1 MITNPT
7 RRLPTTAGGVTGPR
21 LGAIDVARG
30 LAVIGMILAHLAFGG
45 TDVSLSD
52 PGTWPGLVNGRSS
65 ILFMTLA
72 GLSLTFIAGRPRPH
86 AGERLVRARVRVF
99 TRAALL
105 LGIGA
110 ALDLLNGG
118 AAVILA
124 VYGVLFL
131 LAMPFLRLSARWLF
145 VSAGIVAVAGPVL
158 ANLVPGRGGK
168 PGSGSLA
175 TAVKDVPTD
184 GVDLPI
190 AARFALEVLFT
201 GTYPAVVWLAFLLAG
216 MGVGRLALESRR
228 TAALVLA
235 VGATISTIGYGLG
248 HLPGLPDPLDR
259 LATSAPHGGGWGE
272 VLGSGGLAIAVIGLL
287 LLLCRNRGVRTA
299 TWPLAALGSM
309 TLTVYVLHI
318 ASFLLLPQEAPQ
330 QEGDLAGTGA
340 SPWFAAASVVA
351 ALAIAVVWRT
361 FRSSG
366 PLEGVVTWIS
376 NRAADTAPEPK
387 HPTPGDVACKKL
399 L

>member
-1 MITNPT
+1 MITHPT
-7 RRLPTTAGGVTGPR
+7 RRLPAAVAVTGPR

-45 TDVSLSD
+45 TEVSLSD

-86 AGERLVRARVRVF
+86 SGERLVRARVRVF

-131 LAMPFLRLSARWLF
+131 LATPFLRLSARWLL
-145 VSAGIVAVAGPVL
+145 VSAGIVALTGPVL
-158 ANLVPGRGGK
+158 ANLVPGHGGE
-168 PGSGSLA
+168 PQSGSLA
-175 TAVKDVPTD
+175 TAVKGVPTD

-190 AARFALEVLFT
+190 AARFALEILFT
-201 GTYPAVVWLAFLLAG
+201 GTYPAVIWLAFLLAG
-216 MGVGRLALESRR
+216 MGVGRLALDNRR
-228 TAALVLA
+228 TAGVVFG
-235 VGATISTIGYGLG
+235 VGATISVTGYGLG

-259 LATSAPHGGGWGE
+259 LATSSPHSGGWGE

-287 LLLCRNRGVRTA
+287 LLLCRYREVRTA
-299 TWPLAALGSM
+299 TWPLAALGSI

-318 ASFLLLPQEAPQ
+318 ASFLLLSQEAP
-330 QEGDLAGTGA
+330 EHGAGE
-340 SPWFAAASVVA
+340 SPWFAAVSVAA
-351 ALAIAVVWRT
+351 ALAFAVLWRT
-361 FRSSG
+361 FRTSG

-376 NRAADTAPEPK
+376 NRAADTGRQPTADTVFEPTK
-387 HPTPGDVACKKL
+387 PTPAT
-399 L
+399 